1 MEDGIKEVSSMA
13 YQPEAELE
21 KNLHKQL
28 VNQGYQAVKIAD
40 YEALLVNFK
49 HQLNI
54 FNEHKLNGQPLSD
67 VEFKRILTLI
77 EGKSIYDSAKI
88 LRDKLLIEREDGT
101 QLYVELLNTK
111 DWCKNLFQVTTQT
124 TVTGRYTNR
133 YDVTILINGLPLVQ
147 IELKRR
153 GLDFKEAFN
162 QIQRY
167 RRHTFHGLYRFL
179 QIFIISNG
187 VDTKYFSNSDYDI
200 QFGFTFFWSD
210 EKNELITNLQ
220 SFSKTFLNTCHIA
233 KMISRYMVI
242 NDTDKA
248 LMVMRPY
255 QVYAVE
261 ALVKR
266 ATETNNNGYIWHTTG
281 SGKTLTSFKAGQ
293 ILADEE
299 NIKKVF
305 FLVDRQDLDS
315 QTISEF
321 NKFQKGAVDR
331 TDKTEILI
339 EQIQNPM
346 KRFIVTTI
354 QKMNNAIKNPKYVK
368 IMEPYK
374 QEKVVFIIDE
384 CHRSQFGDMRK
395 EIDRHFQNAQYFG
408 FTGTPR
414 FVENKSQD
422 GRTTADLFDKCLHHY
437 LIKDAIRDGNVLGF
451 SVEYIRTF
459 NANIDETDGTKVQA
473 IDTDEVWHDEQRL
486 NLVADHIID
495 NHQRRSKSKGY
506 CAMFAVDSIPT
517 LIKYYDI
524 LKSKNHDLKIAGIF
538 SYGQNEESDGT
549 GEHSREALDRM
560 ILDYNQM
567 YDTDFST
574 ETWDRYFSDVSKK
587 VKNAQIDI
595 LLVVKMFLT
604 GFDSKPL
611 NTLYV
616 DKNMAYHDLLQ
627 AYSRTNRVEKSTK
640 PYGNIVCYRNLK
652 EKTDDAI
659 KLFSRTDNVDTVLMG
674 SYDEYLKAFKEAVK
688 NLRDVAV
695 IPEEVDELEREED
708 KRQFIVA
715 FKNVTKFLQRLQ
727 SFSDFEFDETEL
739 TISQQSYEDFKSKY
753 FKVYEDFKRSEVPK
767 ESILHDID
775 FELELMHTDKINVS
789 YILNLIASLNTENEK
804 ERDKEIRFIKQE
816 LDHASDPKL
825 RLKIELIKG
834 FLDKVA
840 PTLAPNE
847 SVMDAYN
854 RYEEEM
860 SEQELST
867 FAKQVDIEDSV
878 LREQVSTYEYSSLIE
893 KNAIMDSL
901 SGSFLKKN
909 KAIKAITSF
918 IRDFTEKYGA

>member
-1 MEDGIKEVSSMA
+1 MA
-13 YQPEAELE
+13 YQSEAELE
-21 KNLHKQL
+21 KNLYKQL
-28 VNQGYQAVKIAD
+28 ARQGYQAVKIAD
-40 YEALLVNFK
+40 YNSLLANFK
-49 HQLNI
+49 QQLNL

-67 VEFKRILTLI
+67 IEFKRVLTLI

-124 TVTGRYTNR
+124 TVTGKYTNR

-167 RRHTFHGLYRFL
+167 RRHTFPGLYRFL

-200 QFGFTFFWSD
+200 QYGFTFFWTD

-220 SFSKTFLNTCHIA
+220 SFSSTFLNTCHLA
-233 KMISRYMVI
+233 KMISRYMII

-266 ATETNNNGYIWHTTG
+266 AMDTNNNGYVWHTTG
-281 SGKTLTSFKAGQ
+281 SGKTLTSFKTGQ
-293 ILADEE
+293 ILADEGS
-299 NIKKVF
+299 IKKVF

-339 EQIQNPM
+339 DQIQNPM

-354 QKMNNAIKNPKYVK
+354 QKMNNAIKNPRYIK
-368 IMEPYK
+368 IMEPYR

-422 GRTTADLFDKCLHHY
+422 GRTTADLFEKCLHHY

-459 NANIDETDGTKVQA
+459 NAKINETDDTKVQG
-473 IDTDEVWHDEQRL
+473 IDTDEVWNDERRL
-486 NLVADHIID
+486 NLIADHIIN

-524 LKSKNHDLKIAGIF
+524 FKAKNHNLKIAGIF

-549 GEHSREALDRM
+549 GEHSREVLDRM
-560 ILDYNQM
+560 ILDYNQI
-567 YDTDFST
+567 YDTDYST

-587 VKNAQIDI
+587 VKNSQIDI

-616 DKNMAYHDLLQ
+616 DKNMVYHDLLQ
-627 AYSRTNRVEKSTK
+627 AYSRTNRVEKATK

-652 EKTDDAI
+652 EKTDEAI
-659 KLFSRTDNVDTVLMG
+659 KLFSKTDNVDTVLMG
-674 SYDEYLKAFKEAVK
+674 SYDEYLKVFREAVR
-688 NLRDVAV
+688 NLRNVAV
-695 IPEEVDELEREED
+695 IPEDVDDLEREED
-708 KRQFIVA
+708 KRNFIVA
-715 FKNVTKFLQRLQ
+715 FKSVTKLLQRLQ
-727 SFSDFEFDETEL
+727 SFSDFEFNETEL
-739 TISQQSYEDFKSKY
+739 TISQQTYEDFKSKY
-753 FKVYEDFKRSEVPK
+753 FKIYEDFKRSEVHK
-767 ESILHDID
+767 ESILHDIN

-789 YILNLIASLNTENEK
+789 YILNLIANLNTANKK

-840 PTLAPNE
+840 PTLAPDQ

-860 SEQELST
+860 SQQELSS
-867 FAKQVDIEDSV
+867 FAKQVNIEDRV
-878 LREQVSTYEYSSLIE
+878 LREQVSMYEYSSLIE
-893 KNAIMDSL
+893 KNSIMDSL

-909 KAIKAITSF
+909 KTIKAITTF
-918 IRDFTEKYGA
+918 ICDFTEKYGA

>member
-1 MEDGIKEVSSMA
+1 MA
-13 YQPEAELE
+13 YQPEAALE
-21 KNLHKQL
+21 KNLHSQL
-28 VNQGYQAVKIAD
+28 VNLGYKAVKIAD
-40 YEALLVNFK
+40 YDALLANFK
-49 HQLNI
+49 EQLNT
-54 FNEHKLNGQPLSD
+54 FNEHKLNGQPLTD
-67 VEFKRILTLI
+67 TEFKRILTLI

-101 QLYVELLNTK
+101 QLYVELMNTK

-124 TVTGRYTNR
+124 TVKGTYINR

-167 RRHTFHGLYRFL
+167 RRHTFNGLYRFL
-179 QIFIISNG
+179 QVFVVSNG
-187 VDTKYFSNSDYDI
+187 MDTKYFSNSDYDI

-210 EKNELITNLQ
+210 ENNELITNLQ
-220 SFSKTFLNTCHIA
+220 DFAGAFLQPCHLA

-261 ALVKR
+261 ALVRR

-299 NIKKVF
+299 SIKKVF

-315 QTISEF
+315 QTIAEF

-354 QKMNNAIKNPKYVK
+354 QKMNNAIKNPKYAH
-368 IMEPYK
+368 IMESYK
-374 QEKVVFIIDE
+374 QEHVVFIIDE

-395 EIDRHFQNAQYFG
+395 EIDHHFKNAQYFG

-414 FVENKSQD
+414 FKENKSQD
-422 GRTTADLFDKCLHHY
+422 GRTTADLFEKCLHFY

-451 SVEYIRTF
+451 SVEYVRTF
-459 NANIDETDGTKVQA
+459 NAKVDENDKTKVQG
-473 IDTDEVWHDEQRL
+473 IDTDEVWHDERRL

-506 CAMFAVDSIPT
+506 CAMLAVDSIST

-524 LKSKNHDLKIAGIF
+524 FKSKNHNLKIAGIY

-560 ILDYNQM
+560 IADYNRTH
-567 YDTDFST
+567 DTDFST
-574 ETWDRYFSDVSKK
+574 DTWDRYFSDVSKK

-616 DKNMAYHDLLQ
+616 DKNMVYHDLLQ

-652 EKTDDAI
+652 DNTDDAI

-674 SYDEYLKAFKEAVK
+674 SYAEYLKAFKQAVK
-688 NLRDVAV
+688 NLREIAV
-695 IPEEVDELEREED
+695 IPELVDELEREED
-708 KRQFIVA
+708 KRNFIVA

-789 YILNLIASLNTENEK
+789 YILNLIANLNTINKK

-840 PTLAPNE
+840 PTLAHDE
-847 SVMDAYN
+847 SVIDAYN
-854 RYEEEM
+854 RYEDEM
-860 SEQELST
+860 SEQELAI
-867 FAKQVDIEDSV
+867 FAKTVDIEDSV
-878 LREQVSTYEYSSLIE
+878 LREQVSTYEYSNLIE

>member
-1 MEDGIKEVSSMA
+1 MG
-13 YQPEAELE
+13 YQPEAQLE
-21 KNLHKQL
+21 KNLHTQL
-28 VNQGYQAVKIAD
+28 VNLGYKSVKIAD
-40 YEALLVNFK
+40 YAALLTNFK
-49 HQLNI
+49 NQLNQ
-54 FNEHKLNGQPLSD
+54 FNEHKLDGQPLTD
-67 VEFKRILTLI
+67 IEFKRILTLI
-77 EGKSIYDSAKI
+77 EGKSIYDSATI

-101 QLYVELLNTK
+101 QLYVELMNTK

-124 TVTGRYTNR
+124 TVKGVYTNR

-167 RRHTFHGLYRFL
+167 RRHTFSGLYRFL
-179 QIFIISNG
+179 QIFVVSNG

-200 QFGFTFFWSD
+200 QFGFTFFWTD
-210 EKNELITNLQ
+210 ENNGLITNLQ
-220 SFSKTFLNTCHIA
+220 DFTSTFLKPCHLA
-233 KMISRYMVI
+233 KMISRYMII

-261 ALVKR
+261 ALVQR

-315 QTISEF
+315 QTIAEF

-331 TDKTEILI
+331 TDKTQILI

-346 KRFIVTTI
+346 KPFIVTTI
-354 QKMNNAIKNPKYVK
+354 QKMNNAVKNPKYTK
-368 IMEPYK
+368 TMEPYK
-374 QEKVVFIIDE
+374 QEHVVFIIDE

-395 EIDRHFQNAQYFG
+395 EIDQHFQNAQYFG

-414 FVENKSQD
+414 FIENKSQD
-422 GRTTADLFDKCLHHY
+422 GRTTADLFEKCLHHY

-451 SVEYIRTF
+451 SVEYLRTF
-459 NANIDETDGTKVQA
+459 NANIDETDDTKVQA
-473 IDTDEVWHDEQRL
+473 INTDEVWHDERRL

-495 NHQRRSKSKGY
+495 NHLRRSKDKGY

-524 LKSKNHDLKIAGIF
+524 FKSKNHNLKIAGIY

-549 GEHSREALDRM
+549 GEHSRESLDRM
-560 ILDYNQM
+560 IADYNKM

-587 VKNAQIDI
+587 VKNAQVDI

-616 DKNMAYHDLLQ
+616 DKNMVYHDLLQ

-652 EKTDDAI
+652 DNTDEAI
-659 KLFSRTDNVDTVLMG
+659 KLFSKTDNVDTVLMG
-674 SYDEYLKAFKEAVK
+674 SYDEYLKAFKEAVT
-688 NLRDVAV
+688 NLRGITV

-715 FKNVTKFLQRLQ
+715 FKKVTKLLQRLQ

-739 TISQQSYEDFKSKY
+739 TISEQSYEDFKSKY
-753 FKVYEDFKRSEVPK
+753 FKLYEDFKGSEVPK

-789 YILNLIASLNTENEK
+789 YILNLIATLNTKDEK

-840 PTLAPNE
+840 PTLRSEE
-847 SVMDAYN
+847 SVIDAYN

-867 FAKQVDIEDSV
+867 FAKEVKIEDSV
-878 LREQVSTYEYSSLIE
+878 LREQVSTYEYSNLIE

-918 IRDFTEKYGA
+918 IRDFSEKYGA

>member
-1 MEDGIKEVSSMA
+1 MG

-28 VNQGYQAVKIAD
+28 VNQGYKAVKIAD
-40 YEALLVNFK
+40 YDALLANFK
-49 HQLNI
+49 QQLNL
-54 FNEHKLNGQPLSD
+54 FNEHKLNGQPISD
-67 VEFKRILTLI
+67 IEFKRILTLI

-88 LRDKLLIEREDGT
+88 LRDKLLVEREDGT

-124 TVTGRYTNR
+124 TITGKYTNR

-167 RRHTFHGLYRFL
+167 RRHTFTGLYRFL
-179 QIFIISNG
+179 QIFVVSNG

-210 EKNELITNLQ
+210 EKNELITSLQ
-220 SFSKTFLNTCHIA
+220 DFSRAFLQPCHLA

-266 ATETNNNGYIWHTTG
+266 ATETKNNGFIWHTTG

-299 NIKKVF
+299 SIKKVF
-305 FLVDRQDLDS
+305 FLVDRRDLDS
-315 QTISEF
+315 QTIQEF
-321 NKFQKGAVDR
+321 NKFQKGSVDR
-331 TDKTEILI
+331 TEKTDILI
-339 EQIQNPM
+339 EQIKDPM
-346 KRFIVTTI
+346 RSFIVTTI
-354 QKMNNAIKNPKYVK
+354 DKMNNAVKNPKYTEV
-368 IMEPYK
+368 MAPYK
-374 QEKVVFIIDE
+374 QERVVFIIDE

-422 GRTTADLFDKCLHHY
+422 GRTTADLFEKCLHHY

-459 NANIDETDGTKVQA
+459 NANINEEDTTKVQA
-473 IDTDEVWHDEQRL
+473 IDTDEVWHDERRL
-486 NLVADHIID
+486 NLVAEHILD
-495 NHQRRSKSKGY
+495 NHIRRSKSKGY

-524 LKSKNHDLKIAGIF
+524 FKKKDHKLKIAGIY

-560 ILDYNQM
+560 IVDYNKL
-567 YDTDFST
+567 YNTDYST

-587 VKNAQIDI
+587 VKHAQIDI

-616 DKNMAYHDLLQ
+616 DKNMVYHDLLQ

-640 PYGNIVCYRNLK
+640 PYGNVVCYRNLK
-652 EKTDDAI
+652 DNTDDAI
-659 KLFSRTDNVDTVLMG
+659 KLFSRTDNVDTVLMA
-674 SYDEYLKAFKEAVK
+674 SYEEYLKAFKEALR
-688 NLRDVAV
+688 NLREIAV

-708 KRQFIVA
+708 KRKFIVA
-715 FKNVTKFLQRLQ
+715 FKNVTKMLQRLQ
-727 SFSDFEFDETEL
+727 SFSDFEFNETEL
-739 TISQQSYEDFKSKY
+739 MISQQTYEDYKSKY
-753 FKVYEDFKRSEVPK
+753 FKVYEEFKRSEVSK

-840 PTLAPNE
+840 PTLAPDE
-847 SVMDAYN
+847 SVIDAYN

-860 SEQELST
+860 SEQELSS
-867 FAKQVDIEDSV
+867 FAKEVDIEDSV
-878 LREQVSTYEYSSLIE
+878 LREQVSTYEYSNLIE

-909 KAIKAITSF
+909 KAIKHITSF
-918 IRDFTEKYGA
+918 IRDFTDKYGA

>member
-1 MEDGIKEVSSMA
+1 MA
-13 YQPEAELE
+13 HQPEAALE

-28 VNQGYQAVKIAD
+28 VDQGYDAVKITD
-40 YEALLVNFK
+40 YDALLTNFK
-49 HQLNI
+49 QQLNK
-54 FNEHKLNGQPLSD
+54 FNEHKLNGQPLTD
-67 VEFKRILTLI
+67 IEFKRILTLI

-111 DWCKNLFQVTTQT
+111 EWCKNLFQVTTQT
-124 TVTGRYTNR
+124 TVIGKYTNR

-167 RRHTFHGLYRFL
+167 RRHTFPGVYRFL
-179 QIFIISNG
+179 QIFIVSNG

-200 QFGFTFFWSD
+200 QFGFTFFWTD
-210 EKNELITNLQ
+210 EKNKLITNLQ
-220 SFSKTFLNTCHIA
+220 DFASAFLKPCHLA

-255 QVYAVE
+255 QMYAVE

-299 NIKKVF
+299 SIKKVF

-315 QTISEF
+315 QTIAEF
-321 NKFQKGAVDR
+321 NKFQKGSVDR

-354 QKMNNAIKNPKYVK
+354 QKMNNAIKSPRYTKV
-368 IMEPYK
+368 MEPYK
-374 QEKVVFIIDE
+374 QEHVVFIIDE

-422 GRTTADLFDKCLHHY
+422 GRTTADLFEKCLHHY

-459 NANIDETDGTKVQA
+459 NANIDESDPTKVQA
-473 IDTDEVWHDEQRL
+473 IDTNEVWHDERRL
-486 NLVADHIID
+486 NLIADHIID
-495 NHQRRSKSKGY
+495 NHIRRSKSKGY

-524 LKSKNHDLKIAGIF
+524 FKQKKHNLKIAGIY
-538 SYGQNEESDGT
+538 SYGQNEESSGT
-549 GEHSREALDRM
+549 EEHSRESLDRM
-560 ILDYNQM
+560 IVDYNKM

-574 ETWDRYFSDVSKK
+574 ESWDRYFSDVSKK
-587 VKNAQIDI
+587 VKKAQIDI

-616 DKNMAYHDLLQ
+616 DKNMVYHDLLQ
-627 AYSRTNRVEKSTK
+627 AYSRTNRVEKATK

-652 EKTDDAI
+652 ENTDEAI
-659 KLFSRTDNVDTVLMG
+659 KLFSQTKSVDEVLMHNPE
-674 SYDEYLKAFKEAVK
+674 EYLAAFLTARNALLEIAANPEAVD
-688 NLRDVAV
+688 L
-695 IPEEVDELEREED
+695 LESEED
-708 KRQFIVA
+708 KKGFITA
-715 FKNVTKFLQRLQ
+715 FKNMTKFLQKLQ
-727 SFSDFEFDETEL
+727 SFSDFVFDEEKL
-739 TISQQSYEDFKSKY
+739 QISEQTYEDFKSKY
-753 FKVYEDFKRSEVPK
+753 FKVYEMIKRGEVPK

-775 FELELMHTDKINVS
+775 FELELMHTDRINVS
-789 YILNLIASLNTENEK
+789 YILNLIANLNTEDEK

-847 SVMDAYN
+847 SVMDAYS

-867 FAKQVDIEDSV
+867 FAKQVNIEDSV
-878 LREQVSTYEYSSLIE
+878 LREQVSTYEYSTLIE

>member
-1 MEDGIKEVSSMA
+1 MMGIKEVSAMA
-13 YQPEAELE
+13 HQPEAALE

-28 VNQGYQAVKIAD
+28 VDQGYDAVKITD
-40 YEALLVNFK
+40 YDALLTNFK
-49 HQLNI
+49 QQLNK
-54 FNEHKLNGQPLSD
+54 FNEHKLNGQPLTD
-67 VEFKRILTLI
+67 IEFKRILTLI

-111 DWCKNLFQVTTQT
+111 EWCKNLFQVTTQT
-124 TVTGRYTNR
+124 TVIGKYTNR

-167 RRHTFHGLYRFL
+167 RRHTFPGVYRFL
-179 QIFIISNG
+179 QIFIVSNG

-200 QFGFTFFWSD
+200 QFGFTFFWTD
-210 EKNELITNLQ
+210 EKNKLITNLQ
-220 SFSKTFLNTCHIA
+220 DFASAFLKPCHLA

-255 QVYAVE
+255 QMYAVE

-299 NIKKVF
+299 SIKKVF

-315 QTISEF
+315 QTIAEF
-321 NKFQKGAVDR
+321 NKFQKGSVDR

-354 QKMNNAIKNPKYVK
+354 QKMNNAIKSPRYTKV
-368 IMEPYK
+368 MEPYK
-374 QEKVVFIIDE
+374 QEHVVFIIDE

-422 GRTTADLFDKCLHHY
+422 GRTTADLFEKCLHHY

-459 NANIDETDGTKVQA
+459 NANIDESDPTKVQA
-473 IDTDEVWHDEQRL
+473 IDTNEVWHDERRL
-486 NLVADHIID
+486 NLIADHIID
-495 NHQRRSKSKGY
+495 NHIRRSKSKGY

-524 LKSKNHDLKIAGIF
+524 FKQKKHNLKIAGIY
-538 SYGQNEESDGT
+538 SYGQNEESSGT
-549 GEHSREALDRM
+549 EEHSRESLDRM
-560 ILDYNQM
+560 IVDYNKM

-574 ETWDRYFSDVSKK
+574 ESWDRYFSDVSKK
-587 VKNAQIDI
+587 VKKAQIDI

-616 DKNMAYHDLLQ
+616 DKNMVYHDLLQ
-627 AYSRTNRVEKSTK
+627 AYSRTNRVEKATK

-652 EKTDDAI
+652 ENTDEAI
-659 KLFSRTDNVDTVLMG
+659 KLFSQTKSVDEVLMHNPE
-674 SYDEYLKAFKEAVK
+674 EYLAAFLTARNALLEIAANPEAVD
-688 NLRDVAV
+688 L
-695 IPEEVDELEREED
+695 LESEED
-708 KRQFIVA
+708 KKGFITA
-715 FKNVTKFLQRLQ
+715 FKNMTKFLQKLQ
-727 SFSDFEFDETEL
+727 SFSDFVFDEEKL
-739 TISQQSYEDFKSKY
+739 QISEQTYEDFKSKY
-753 FKVYEDFKRSEVPK
+753 FKVYEMIKRGEVPK

-775 FELELMHTDKINVS
+775 FELELMHTDRINVS
-789 YILNLIASLNTENEK
+789 YILNLIANLNTEDEK

-847 SVMDAYN
+847 SVMDAYS

-867 FAKQVDIEDSV
+867 FAKQVNIEDSV
-878 LREQVSTYEYSSLIE
+878 LREQVSTYEYSTLIE